1 MPPKPN
7 KRRVTINDDEFT
19 IKENTLMNK
28 IEKKWDVSNEEIKGM
43 IHRITD
49 VILHEFLEM
58 KKSKEQEEDFFEDEE
73 QEEEDDDEDDEDLF
87 EDDKSKNFDCS
98 SIKKP
103 TKNKKNKAPLMISES
118 ETQTQ
123 TKTNTKTTTKSKNQ
137 RK

>member
-19 IKENTLMNK
+19 IQENTLMNK

-58 KKSKEQEEDFFEDEE
+58 KKSKEQEEDVFG
-73 QEEEDDDEDDEDLF
+73 EEEEENNDNEEARRY
-87 EDDKSKNFDCS
+87 
-98 SIKKP
+98 IP
-103 TKNKKNKAPLMISES
+103 P
-118 ETQTQ
+118 
-123 TKTNTKTTTKSKNQ
+123 KTGA
-137 RK
+137 